1 MDLIDLITFKRERRE
16 EVKRSI
22 TLFIR
27 VGKLDEI
34 MCRAVRQT
42 KIS

>member
-1 MDLIDLITFKRERRE
+1 MDLIDLMTFKQERRE

-34 MCRAVRQT
+34 KCRAVQQT
-42 KIS
+42 NIS